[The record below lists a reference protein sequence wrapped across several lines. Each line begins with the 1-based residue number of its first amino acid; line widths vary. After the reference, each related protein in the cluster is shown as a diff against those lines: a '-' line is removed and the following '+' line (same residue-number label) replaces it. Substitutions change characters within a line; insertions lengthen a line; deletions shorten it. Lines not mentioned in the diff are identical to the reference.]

1 MNSAEDAQM
10 AIPKKEP
17 RHFLLTSIENKNIL
31 VLKWFFYMST
41 LPCQFTACSTLEPT
55 A

>member
-17 RHFLLTSIENKNIL
+17 RHFLLTSIENNNNIV
-31 VLKWFFYMST
+31 VLKW
-41 LPCQFTACSTLEPT
+41 
-55 A
+55 